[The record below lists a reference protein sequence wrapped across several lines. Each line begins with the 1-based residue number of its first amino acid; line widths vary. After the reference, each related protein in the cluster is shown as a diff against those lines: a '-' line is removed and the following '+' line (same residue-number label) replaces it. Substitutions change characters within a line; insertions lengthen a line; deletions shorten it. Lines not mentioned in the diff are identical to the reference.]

1 LTIPV
6 KLLYFIF
13 ELIKIVFIKEQ
24 TMGSFIER
32 PRYSCAVAGA
42 LAAVNAIKGAVPILH
57 ASQGCGG
64 TTTAAINGPSG
75 FLGSG
80 YCGGSSVPSSGINEK
95 QIVFGGATR
104 LEEQIKST
112 AEIIDADLFVVISGC
127 TAELIGDD
135 ITSVVNDYNE
145 NPLGGPKLI
154 YTNGAGFKGD
164 TFYGYDALLQTLITD
179 YVEPASEKKRGYV
192 NLWGIPPALDV
203 FWEGNIIEIRRI
215 LTALGLKVNSFF
227 TIDDSLAG
235 IRAAAQAELNIVAS
249 PVNGIGAAELF
260 KEVHGVDYISTD
272 LPIGAKAT
280 ESFVLTIAE
289 RLGLDKKAVGKF
301 IEKEN
306 EKFYHFFNRIGDAYC
321 DIDLQ
326 RYTVIIGDATYASA
340 LTRFVTHELG
350 WIPGLV
356 VITDQV
362 FDEQK
367 PAIVDRFVDTLE
379 KPDETVVFETD
390 SSLVSEHLSRRWPQN
405 DGGKYY
411 EPFSPAFVL
420 GSRLDRDFADSIK
433 AAHLSVTYP
442 VSNRPILDREYAG
455 YRGGLR
461 LIEDIYAGLLNN
473 R

>member
-1 LTIPV
+1 
-6 KLLYFIF
+6 
-13 ELIKIVFIKEQ
+13 
-24 TMGSFIER
+24 MGSFIEK

-42 LAAVNAIKGAVPILH
+42 LAAVNAINRAVPILH

-95 QIVFGGATR
+95 QIVFGGAAR

-135 ITSVVNDYNE
+135 IRSIVNSYNE
-145 NPLGGPKLI
+145 NPEGGPPLI

-164 TFYGYDALLQTLITD
+164 TYYGYDALLQTLISD
-179 YVEPASEKKRGYV
+179 YIKPSPEKKKGYV

-215 LTALGLKVNSFF
+215 LASLGLTVNSFF
-227 TIDDSLAG
+227 TIDDSLEN
-235 IRAAAQAELNIVAS
+235 IRNAAQAELNIVVS
-249 PVNGIGAAELF
+249 PVNGLGAAELF
-260 KEVHGVDYISTD
+260 KEIHEVDYITTD

-289 RLGLDKKAVGKF
+289 RLGLDKRKV
-301 IEKEN
+301 EKIIKKES
-306 EKFYHFFNRIGDAYC
+306 EKYYHFFNRISDAYC

-326 RYTVIIGDATYASA
+326 RHAVIIGDTTYASA
-340 LTRFVTHELG
+340 LTRFVTQELG
-350 WIPGLV
+350 WLPGLV

-362 FDEQK
+362 IDENK
-367 PAIVDRFVDTLE
+367 PAIVDRFIDVLE
-379 KPDETVVFETD
+379 NPEKTVVFETD
-390 SSLVSEHLSRRWPQN
+390 TSLVAEHLAKRWPN
-405 DGGKYY
+405 PDGSKYY
-411 EPFSPAFVL
+411 EPFSPAYVI
-420 GSRLDRDFADSIK
+420 GSRLDKDFADSIR
-433 AAHLSVTYP
+433 AGFLAVTYP
-442 VSNRPILDREYAG
+442 VSSRPILDREYAG

-461 LIEDIYAGLLNN
+461 LVEDIYAAILNN